1 MGNRGFNEKELRKT
15 IVTKIDKDGF
25 NKKEVFDGDVG
36 SSDFTFATMTI
47 ADGSGTV
54 SMYVNT
60 FEEATD
66 EYPARL
72 ESYYGSFN
80 AGDIVKL
87 PLYKGLAIA
96 HMDPHNMHSSDL
108 SVVGDAEILEDDVI
122 LAVKIHGDFSI
133 AYSGR

>member
-72 ESYYGSFN
+72 ES
-80 AGDIVKL
+80 
-87 PLYKGLAIA
+87 
-96 HMDPHNMHSSDL
+96 
-108 SVVGDAEILEDDVI
+108 
-122 LAVKIHGDFSI
+122 
-133 AYSGR
+133 